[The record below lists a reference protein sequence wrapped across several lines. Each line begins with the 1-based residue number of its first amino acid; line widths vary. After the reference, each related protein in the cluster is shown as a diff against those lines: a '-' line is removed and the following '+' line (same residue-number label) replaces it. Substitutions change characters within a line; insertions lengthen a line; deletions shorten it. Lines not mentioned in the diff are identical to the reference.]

1 MSKDKDKNLKG
12 KELQAKLEEIK
23 LRGQEDHAKDIS
35 KTTGVPYVNLKIS
48 PIDAATIFMIS
59 EEDAHRGN
67 IATFQRTGVALKV
80 AVEDPTN
87 IEAKEILGGL
97 KKRGYEIELYITSPL
112 GLDWAWKK
120 YEEKQEIEAKTLGR
134 VDIEVEK
141 MEAFQK
147 EVENFEELKQKL
159 TKFST
164 TEMFGMVIAGALK
177 MGASD
182 LHFEP
187 EEKQTRLRYRID
199 GILQDVIDIN
209 PDNYKKLLSRIK
221 LTSGLMINITQTAQ
235 DGRFTI
241 RLKEVDIEVR
251 VSVLPGAYGETIV
264 MRILDP
270 RSIKAN
276 IEELGFR
283 PDVEAL
289 IKKQLDK
296 AAGAVLMTGPTGSGK
311 TTSLYAFLNYLNEE
325 GIKIITIENPIEYHI
340 KGISQTQINK
350 AKDYTFA
357 NGLRAIVRQDPDVI
371 LVGEIRDRETA
382 EIAMNASLTGH
393 IVLSTLHTNDA
404 AGSLPRLI
412 NLGVDPVIIAP
423 AITTAMAQRLVRKL
437 CESCKVKS
445 KVTGEDL
452 AKLQEYLKDLPPGIE
467 LPELNENIEIYY
479 PKPDGCPECNGMGYK
494 GRIAV
499 LEVMLVDDEMEQ
511 LILSRPAISEI
522 KALAKK
528 KGMTTLVQDGFM
540 KVLDGVTSI
549 EEVEEV
555 IGY

>member
-1 MSKDKDKNLKG
+1 
-12 KELQAKLEEIK
+12 
-23 LRGQEDHAKDIS
+23 
-35 KTTGVPYVNLKIS
+35 
-48 PIDAATIFMIS
+48 
-59 EEDAHRGN
+59 
-67 IATFQRTGVALKV
+67 
-80 AVEDPTN
+80 
-87 IEAKEILGGL
+87 
-97 KKRGYEIELYITSPL
+97 
-112 GLDWAWKK
+112 
-120 YEEKQEIEAKTLGR
+120 
-134 VDIEVEK
+134 
-141 MEAFQK
+141 
-147 EVENFEELKQKL
+147 
-159 TKFST
+159 
-164 TEMFGMVIAGALK
+164 
-177 MGASD
+177 
-182 LHFEP
+182 
-187 EEKQTRLRYRID
+187 
-199 GILQDVIDIN
+199 
-209 PDNYKKLLSRIK
+209 
-221 LTSGLMINITQTAQ
+221 MINITQAAQ

-296 AAGAVLMTGPTGSGK
+296 SAGAVLMTGPTGSGK

-452 AKLQEYLKDLPPGIE
+452 AKLREYLEDLPPGIE
-467 LPELNENIEIYY
+467 PPELNENIEIYY
-479 PKPDGCPECNGMGYK
+479 PKPEGCPECNGMGYK

-499 LEVMLVDDEMEQ
+499 LEVMLIDDEMEQ

-549 EEVEEV
+549 EEVEWV

>member
-1 MSKDKDKNLKG
+1 MSKVEDKNLKG
-12 KELQAKLEEIK
+12 KELQVKLEEIK

-35 KTTGVPYVNLKIS
+35 KTTGIPYVNLKIS
-48 PIDAATIFMIS
+48 PIDTATVYLVS
-59 EEDAHRGN
+59 EEDARRGN
-67 IATFQRTGVALKV
+67 IATFQRVENTLKV

-97 KKRGYEIELYITSPL
+97 KKRGYEIELYIASPL
-112 GLDWAWKK
+112 GLDWTWKK

-134 VDIEVEK
+134 VDIEAEK
-141 MEAFQK
+141 IEAFQK
-147 EVENFEELKQKL
+147 EVENFDELKKKL
-159 TKFST
+159 AKFSI
-164 TEMFGMVIAGALK
+164 TELFGMVIAGALK
-177 MGASD
+177 IGASD

-187 EEKQTRLRYRID
+187 EEKQVRLRYRVD
-199 GILQDVIDIN
+199 GVLQDVINIRSE
-209 PDNYKKLLSRIK
+209 NYKKLLSRIK
-221 LTSGLMINITQTAQ
+221 LTSGLKINITQTAQ

-251 VSVLPGAYGETIV
+251 VSVLPGAYGETVV

-270 RSIKAN
+270 RSIKTN
-276 IEELGFR
+276 IEDLGFR

-296 AAGAVLMTGPTGSGK
+296 TTGAVLMTGPTGSGK
-311 TTSLYAFLNYLNEE
+311 TTSLYAFINYLNEE

-404 AGSLPRLI
+404 AGVLPRLI

-437 CESCKVKS
+437 CESCKVKA
-445 KVTGEDL
+445 KVTDEDL
-452 AKLQEYLKDLPPGIE
+452 EKLKTYLVDLPPE
-467 LPELNENIEIYY
+467 LNIPELNKDIEIYY
-479 PKPDGCPECNGMGYK
+479 PKPGGCPECSGMEYK

-499 LEVMLVDDEMEQ
+499 IEVMLIDDEMEQ
-511 LILSRPAISEI
+511 LILNRPAISEI
-522 KALAKK
+522 RKLGKK
-528 KGMTTLVQDGFM
+528 KGMITLVQDGFI

-549 EEVEEV
+549 EEVEWV

>member
-1 MSKDKDKNLKG
+1 MSKDEGKNLKG
-12 KELQAKLEEIK
+12 QELQAKLEEIK
-23 LRGQEDHAKDIS
+23 LRGQEENAKEIS
-35 KTTGVPYVNLKIS
+35 KTSGFPYVNLKVS
-48 PIDAATIFMIS
+48 PIDTATVFIVP
-59 EEDAHRGN
+59 EEDARRGN
-67 IATFQRTGVALKV
+67 LASFQRVANTLKI
-80 AVEDPTN
+80 AVQDPTN
-87 IEAKEILGGL
+87 IEAKTIVDGL
-97 KKRGYEIELYITSPL
+97 KKRGYEIELYIASPL

-141 MEAFQK
+141 MEKFQQEIKDFAQLK
-147 EVENFEELKQKL
+147 EKL
-159 TKFST
+159 ATFST
-164 TEMFGMVIAGALK
+164 TELFGMVIAGALK

-199 GILQDVIDIN
+199 GVLQDVIDIN
-209 PDNYKKLLSRIK
+209 PENYKKLLSRIK
-221 LTSGLMINITQTAQ
+221 LTSGLKINITQAAQ

-251 VSVLPGAYGETIV
+251 VSVLPGAYGETVV

-270 RSIKAN
+270 RSIKTS
-276 IEELGFR
+276 IEDLGFR

-289 IKKQLDK
+289 IKKQLDR

-340 KGISQTQINK
+340 EGISQTQIDA
-350 AKDYTFA
+350 AKGYTFA

-393 IVLSTLHTNDA
+393 VVLSTLHTNDA
-404 AGSLPRLI
+404 AGALPRLI

-437 CESCKVKS
+437 CEPCKVKS
-445 KVTGEDL
+445 KVTAEDL
-452 AKLQEYLKDLPPGIE
+452 EKLKTYLVDLPPE
-467 LPELNENIEIYY
+467 LKVPELNENIEIYY
-479 PKPDGCPECNGMGYK
+479 PKPDGCPKCNGMGYK

-499 LEVMLVDDEMEQ
+499 LEVILIDDEMEQ
-511 LILSRPAISEI
+511 MILSRPAISEI
-522 KALAKK
+522 RALAKK
-528 KGMTTLVQDGFM
+528 KGTITLVQDGFM

-549 EEVEEV
+549 EEVEWV